1 MYSYQLH
8 PFVYESLVVNII
20 LFIVFILINIFFS
33 FKGYAISFTTLI
45 FVAICEV
52 AWHLFTSQ
60 TVSYSV
66 NLAAV
71 SLVAMGCT
79 IQQSSFYGFASMLPK
94 QYTQAVMA
102 GESKF
107 KIPYKKIK

>member
-1 MYSYQLH
+1 MSGTEICEFLH
-8 PFVYESLVVNII
+8 HMSLLVS
-20 LFIVFILINIFFS
+20 FS
-33 FKGYAISFTTLI
+33 GYAVSFTTLV
-45 FVAICEV
+45 FVALCEV
-52 AWHLFTSQ
+52 AWHMFSAKTA
-60 TVSYSV
+60 YSV

-102 GESKF
+102 GESTSF
-107 KIPYKKIK
+107 PLWWENLTSS